1 MPIRINLLA
10 EQQAEE
16 EARRRD
22 PAKRAAFVATLLAVL
37 MGLWAGSLYLKVS
50 GATRELDGIESAL
63 KQLEKQAGVT
73 RTNLADIGRVER
85 KMDALDALATNR
97 FLWAPQLDVL
107 QRVISSN
114 IQLTRL
120 KADQRYSAT
129 AAEKSSDPKKP
140 GKRASVAERIALT
153 IEGRDFG
160 RIEDE
165 HYRRFKE
172 QLVADAYFRTIQTN
186 ENNVNFRGFSPPMV
200 EGGTNYFKFTLEST
214 FPEKVRY

>member
-22 PAKRAAFVATLLAVL
+22 PAKRAALVAVLLAVM

-50 GATRELDGIESAL
+50 AATKELNDIETAL

-73 RTNLADIGRVER
+73 RTNLADIGRVDR
-85 KMDALDALATNR
+85 KMDALITLATNR

-107 QRVISSN
+107 QRAISPN
-114 IQLTRL
+114 IQLTRV
-120 KADQRYSAT
+120 KADHRYTAT

-140 GKRASVAERIALT
+140 GKRASVAEQVKLT

-160 RIEDE
+160 RLEDE
-165 HYRRFKE
+165 HFILFK
-172 QLVADAYFRTIQTN
+172 QKLVSDPVFLTIQTN
-186 ENNVNFRGFSPPMV
+186 ENNVSFKNFSPPII
-200 EGGTNYFKFTLEST
+200 EGGTNYFRFTLESL